1 MLMILRPLTALGL
14 RGSPRGSNLAARL
27 CATMVSVSEDAA
39 VFILRLLDGL
49 SINPRLLDGLSINPR
64 LLDGLSINP
73 RLVAKLS
80 VEAARSMGPGDC
92 FGQPRHAGEIRESTK
107 RHKE

>member
-73 RLVAKLS
+73 RLVAMLS
-80 VEAARSMGPGDC
+80 VEAARSMGAATVTAWGSR
-92 FGQPRHAGEIRESTK
+92 G
-107 RHKE
+107 